1 MYETLGKN
9 KKIEHAFLINNS
21 NKHYVTRGGN
31 MRFLKRFILVA
42 AVVAIVPWAIPGM
55 AADIVIGFTGPISGP
70 AAEYAQDIANGI
82 DMAIKEL
89 NAAGGITVK
98 GQKYTFKLEKLD
110 DRMDPT
116 QAVNNARRFKANN
129 AIAVFDGLFNTI
141 APLMKINEEKGNE
154 FLIMAYTST
163 PKATELRNKLL
174 VCTTLDFNLYVDV
187 FTDWALKKKL
197 KKCAILSTLGA
208 YGDEWRAAFRAAW
221 EKKGGTIT
229 ADKPANYYTQTDFST
244 QLTAVLATKPDCMF
258 IGGPSSA
265 TALVIEQARIMGF
278 KGAFILIDQA
288 KQDYIAQI
296 LKGTKQMGNLIG
308 TGGVASLPPVPGNNF
323 DQRYTQTYKRMQTW
337 ECALNYTAMHA
348 LARAIVAAGTVDD
361 VYKIRAAFPKAFP
374 MLADKYPTEVFGI
387 TDEGRPLI
395 MASVQT
401 ITNGKSDPS
410 VLYVWWPKSQ
420 KEFGQ
425 MRKVSKTDKRV
436 PMLWQ
441 KAAK

>member
-1 MYETLGKN
+1 
-9 KKIEHAFLINNS
+9 
-21 NKHYVTRGGN
+21 

-98 GQKYTFKLEKLD
+98 GTKYMFKLEKLD

-116 QAVNNARRFKANN
+116 QAVNNARRFKSNK

-141 APLMKINEEKGNE
+141 APLMKINEEKDNE

-163 PKATELRNKLL
+163 PKVTEMKNKLTVTL
-174 VCTTLDFNLYVDV
+174 TLPFTTYVDV
-187 FTDWALKKKL
+187 FTDWALKKKW
-197 KKCAILSTLGA
+197 KKCAILTTLGA
-208 YGDEWRAAFRAAW
+208 YGDEWRTAFKAAW

-229 ADKPANYYTQTDFST
+229 AEKPANYYTQTDFSS
-244 QLTAVLATKPDCMF
+244 QLTAVLATKPDCML

-265 TALVIEQARIMGF
+265 TALVIEQARTMGF
-278 KGAFILIDQA
+278 KGGFILIDQA

-296 LKGTKQMGNLIG
+296 LKGTKLMGNLV
-308 TGGVASLPPVPGNNF
+308 GVAGVVSIPPVPGNNF
-323 DQRYTQTYKRMQTW
+323 DQRYTQTYKRMVTW
-337 ECALNYTAMHA
+337 ECALNYTGMHA
-348 LARAIVAAGTVDD
+348 LAKAIVAAGTVDD
-361 VYKIRAAFPKAFP
+361 VYKIKAAFPQVFP
-374 MLADKYPTEVFGI
+374 LLADKYPSETFGI
-387 TDEGRPLI
+387 NDVNCMII

-410 VLYVWWPKSQ
+410 VLYVWWPKTQ
-420 KEFGQ
+420 KEFDQ
-425 MRKVSKTDKRV
+425 VKKVSKTDKRV
-436 PMLWQ
+436 PMRWF